1 MTLEE
6 IFSLCS
12 GLAML
17 GWLGLVLA
25 PRWHITRDW
34 MAPVVAPLMIGSV
47 YIWLMTT
54 SLDSMPSDAG
64 FGSLAGVTALYSVP
78 ELVLAGWVH
87 YLVFDLFV
95 GAWELKDSQE
105 EGIHHVVM
113 IPCLLLTLMAA
124 PAGLVLYLVVK
135 KVLRS
140 ARQSPTGQD

>member
-1 MTLEE
+1 MTLEHV
-6 IFSLCS
+6 FSLCS
-12 GLAML
+12 GLAIL

-34 MAPVVAPLMIGSV
+34 MAPVAAPLMIGSV
-47 YIWLMTT
+47 YIWLMAN
-54 SLDSMPSDAG
+54 SLDAIPSDAG

-95 GAWELKDSQE
+95 GAWELQDSQK
-105 EGIHHVVM
+105 EGIHHLLV

-135 KVLRS
+135 RTHRS
-140 ARQSPTGQD
+140 ARQSPLSQG

>member
-1 MTLEE
+1 
-6 IFSLCS
+6 
-12 GLAML
+12 
-17 GWLGLVLA
+17 
-25 PRWHITRDW
+25 
-34 MAPVVAPLMIGSV
+34 MIGSV

-105 EGIHHVVM
+105 EGIHHLVM

-124 PAGLVLYLVVK
+124 PAGLVLYLIVK

-140 ARQSPTGQD
+140 ARQSPIGQD